1 MSGRTARVKVWLVA
15 PSWLVAVMVM
25 ARRPA
30 LPAAGVPE
38 MVARP
43 FPVLVKLGVEE
54 QRNSR

>member
-1 MSGRTARVKVWLVA
+1 VKVWLVA